1 MIRMPMLGPWSAVS
15 DMEATMAPRS
25 SWHQVKGRW
34 TRTLGEHG
42 FRVRLFQKRKG
53 GTFCRDVW
61 SRSSAKI
68 AGACIRPIAPKQN
81 DWRALFFPRE
91 CVTSTWRRHPAC
103 SRWVCCG
110 IVSVTSLR
118 IFSTTRSGAG
128 VTLRCALQH

>member
-91 CVTSTWRRHPAC
+91 CVTST
-103 SRWVCCG
+103 
-110 IVSVTSLR
+110 
-118 IFSTTRSGAG
+118 
-128 VTLRCALQH
+128 